1 LAYAL
6 LIVYALI
13 LFIRPQEWVPWM
25 LGWNLVGFVGGFAV
39 VATIMGMASNRWRF
53 KDAPQNGLALGFF
66 VVVLL
71 SNIFDFPR
79 PFNVHATLAAFTTI
93 GKIVFFYFLISIN
106 VRTTRQVRG
115 LIVATI
121 IGCLFMAVHGI
132 LQIHT
137 GTGFGG
143 QEPLHVLLEG
153 STRIQAFG
161 FFADPNDLALALVVV
176 LPFVISVIHRPGSSL
191 PARLLSLGVAGVLG
205 YAIFLTNSRGG
216 WLALAITMV
225 SYAVLNFR
233 MKKFAVVAGILLAAG
248 LMVLAPGRVSSSTMS
263 SHDESSRGRLIAWAD
278 GNRML
283 RQSPF
288 FGVGWGQF
296 SDYAEE
302 GRVAHNS
309 FVHCYGELGL
319 VGYFFWIGLLFASA
333 KDCYALGK
341 DMASEDPERR
351 RIGRLARA
359 MLSSFIGYMAAA
371 VFLSRTYTPLL
382 FLMFGLIAALRAAY
396 DRQFGALEGAM
407 TRRDLKYALL
417 AELASIPFFYLFIR
431 ASL

>member
-6 LIVYALI
+6 SVVYVLI

-25 LGWNLVGFVGGFAV
+25 LNWNLMDYVAGFAV
-39 VATIMGMASNRWRF
+39 LATIVGMANNKWRF

-66 VVVLL
+66 VAMLL
-71 SNIFDFPR
+71 SNLFCFQS
-79 PFNVHATLAAFTTI
+79 PFNIHATLFAFRAY
-93 GKIVFFYFLISIN
+93 GKVIFFYFFISIN
-106 VRTTRQVRG
+106 VRTAWQVRG
-115 LIVATI
+115 LIVAII

-137 GTGFGG
+137 GSGFGG
-143 QEPLHVLLEG
+143 QEPLHILLEG
-153 STRIQAFG
+153 TTRIQAFG
-161 FFADPNDLALALVVV
+161 SFADPNDLALALVVA
-176 LPFVISVIHRPGSSL
+176 LPFVISVIHRPGSSM
-191 PARLLSLGVAGVLG
+191 PARLLCLGVAGVLG

-216 WLALAITMV
+216 WLALAITTV
-225 SYAVLNFR
+225 SYALLNFR
-233 MKKFAVVAGILLAAG
+233 LKKFAIVAGILLAAG
-248 LMVLAPGRVSSSTMS
+248 LMMLAPGRVSPSSLS
-263 SHDESSRGRLIAWAD
+263 GRDESSRGRLIAWAD

-283 RQSPF
+283 RQSPI
-288 FGVGWGQF
+288 FGVGMGRF
-296 SDYAEE
+296 VDYSE
-302 GRVAHNS
+302 GGKVAHSS

-319 VGYFFWIGLLFASA
+319 FGYFFWIGLLFASV

-351 RIGRLARA
+351 RIGRLGRA

-371 VFLSRTYTPLL
+371 VFLSRTYTPLP